1 MNSAVVKLEGVVD
14 HPIQKL
20 AAAKAT
26 ETVPGVA
33 AVINLITVN
42 GIRTEDLTEKGR
54 DKMLE
59 EGVQLMP

>member
-20 AAAKAT
+20 SAERAT

-33 AVINLITVN
+33 TVINLIMVN
-42 GIRTEDLTEKGR
+42 GIRAEDLTEKGR
-54 DKMLE
+54 EKMLE